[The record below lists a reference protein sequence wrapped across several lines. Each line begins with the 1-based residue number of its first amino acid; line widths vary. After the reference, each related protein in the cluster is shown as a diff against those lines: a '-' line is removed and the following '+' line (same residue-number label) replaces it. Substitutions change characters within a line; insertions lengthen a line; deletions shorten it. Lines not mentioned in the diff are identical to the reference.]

1 MAKAIDMVMILLI
14 FSNLVA
20 MGSSRL
26 RMCIQTVAM
35 QGVLLGLML
44 FIMENKDLSLHLAVF
59 AVAIIVLKAVVFPY
73 MITRAMREVDRGRE
87 IEPFVGYGASL
98 LSGPLVLIGCIWISS
113 RFTPPM
119 EMVSW
124 LVVPAAFFT
133 IATGLFLIIARKKAV
148 MQVLGYLVLENGIY
162 AFGLPIAREQPFIV
176 ELGILLDVFVAVFV
190 MGIMVFHINREFDH
204 IDTDRLSNLKG

>member
-1 MAKAIDMVMILLI
+1 MIMILLI
-14 FSNLVA
+14 FTNMVA
-20 MGSSRL
+20 MSSSRL
-26 RMCIQTVAM
+26 RMCIRTVAA
-35 QGVLLGLML
+35 QGLLLGLML
-44 FIMENKDLSLHLAVF
+44 FVLEHESLSLHLAIF
-59 AVAIIVLKAVVFPY
+59 AIAIMAVKTFVFPW
-73 MITRAMREVDRGRE
+73 MLSRAMREVDTGRE
-87 IEPFVGYGASL
+87 IEPFVGYGVSTLA
-98 LSGPLVLIGCIWISS
+98 GPLVLIGCIWLGS
-113 RFTPPM
+113 RFTPPV

-162 AFGLPIAREQPFIV
+162 AFGLPMAKEQPFIV

-204 IDTDRLSNLKG
+204 IDTDRMTDLKG